1 MLWVSNKNKYV
12 SLYASQQLWIFSHE
26 FSNISLTKEQ
36 NWTANL
42 LIKTSI
48 NLAFWKQNS
57 KGFFSHITG
66 INHWVNQR
74 WVLERMVCWQHF
86 ISFIHFM
93 KNILFSH
100 YSLDRKRKLVNINNM
115 FTNNV
120 LNNGL
125 SFTHVAWFISMNM
138 IKWTFLMELNCSLVS
153 FNDRHN

>member
-57 KGFFSHITG
+57 KQFFSNITG

-100 YSLDRKRKLVNINNM
+100 YSLDRKRKLVNISNM

-120 LNNGL
+120 LNDGL
-125 SFTHVAWFISMNM
+125 SYTHVAWWIWL
-138 IKWTFLMELNCSLVS
+138 IEHFL
-153 FNDRHN
+153 